1 MRLIDADE
9 LMEHV
14 GRDRLDSREL
24 IMEMINNAR
33 TVDIFDGV
41 DLESSP
47 KYERTIEYLRSDIKR
62 AKDYDEPLVFTTKGT
77 AEDALWLLEEYGR
90 REWEIK
96 QSCAVQK
103 TTKHTTKN

>member
-24 IMEMINNAR
+24 IMKMINDAK
-33 TVDIFDGV
+33 TIDISELFGTI
-41 DLESSP
+41 LTQSS
-47 KYERTIEYLRSDIKR
+47 KYERTINYLTSDIKR
-62 AKDYDEPLVFTTKGT
+62 AKDYDEPLVFTTKST

-90 REWEIK
+90 RERKIEYDRP
-96 QSCAVQK
+96 
-103 TTKHTTKN
+103 

>member
-33 TVDIFDGV
+33 TIDIFDGV
-41 DLESSP
+41 DLESSL
-47 KYERTIEYLRSDIKR
+47 KYEKTIEYLRSDIKR
-62 AKDYDEPLVFTTKGT
+62 AKDYDQSLVFTTKDT

-96 QSCAVQK
+96 QACAIQK
-103 TTKHTTKN
+103 EVKHTTKS